1 MQSALSSGQEGLHR
15 TAVPCSHHNH
25 CIDPCSPRR
34 LGKDCTIKHAQPL
47 REAHKRAWQSWPPRT
62 PMPPPR
68 GRSGE
73 VKLRCPSTRNS
84 GSLEHCRL
92 KPSHAAHAD
101 VMATTQLV
109 VRLMP
114 AHLCRCQGK
123 TRQRPVRS
131 RGAEVS
137 NVQTIS
143 PDGTNGPRSP
153 ERLEVSHFTT

>member
-1 MQSALSSGQEGLHR
+1 MPVPSGYTSIIRMFVLFPSCEAPSVQSALSSGQAHCTGRL
-15 TAVPCSHHNH
+15 SHHNH

-68 GRSGE
+68 GRGGE
-73 VKLRCPSTRNS
+73 PKLRCPSTRNS
-84 GSLEHCRL
+84 GSLEHCRMQ
-92 KPSHAAHAD
+92 PSHAAHAD

-114 AHLCRCQGK
+114 AHPCRCQGK

-131 RGAEVS
+131 GWELKWKV
-137 NVQTIS
+137 
-143 PDGTNGPRSP
+143 
-153 ERLEVSHFTT
+153 